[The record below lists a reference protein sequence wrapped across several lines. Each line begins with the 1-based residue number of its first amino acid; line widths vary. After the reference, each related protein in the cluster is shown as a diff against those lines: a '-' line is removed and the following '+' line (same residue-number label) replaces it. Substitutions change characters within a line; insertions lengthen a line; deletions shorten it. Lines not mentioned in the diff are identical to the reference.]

1 MSNDKIYSYHNFM
14 FPFRFDKI
22 IGEIEDRHSYYKYEI
37 FDNRVKIDEDFKA
50 QLESDGWSY
59 QKHIIGTNL
68 DYNEFVYFHDFT
80 RDTLFN
86 TQEFGDGATSY
97 YFDKSVDCSSSFTI
111 KIKDN
116 RSYYLSLVGVSL
128 RVFDT
133 GVAILSFELENRDP
147 QQSHIDDILKINDFG
162 RRIYPQFLGRYSDK
176 SEWTE
181 ATKGAFLADEISLC
195 INGDRIIEK
204 FNYTEIPKE
213 IKIAKH
219 IIKILGEN
227 TFTTT
232 KSEDGKNF
240 IQPSV
245 DDRMFVICWY
255 GDENLSQE
263 LKGYNYISSDKW
275 YKYIFI
281 DNGDKT
287 IQSPKMQERF
297 IKEATYDRWM
307 DYKEGL
313 TLFGMSRYS
322 FVSLSNSSW
331 FSKNILPLPHIRTMY
346 YQMFTLLLAQRASIL
361 RFSDEVTA
369 LSDISSR
376 ELKNNQISN
385 LYKNYIRFVNKL
397 YFREITPQDQ
407 GLEIYNQ
414 ARGILK
420 IDGDIKDLDKEIDE
434 LYQYAK
440 MLEDNER
447 TQKMDN
453 LSKMGYMFLPPTL
466 VAGLFGMNVFPE
478 HFIDNICGLIIS
490 FGSIIG
496 LTWWIGKINNIN
508 IKEFFIKKGTK

>member
-22 IGEIEDRHSYYKYEI
+22 IAKIEDRHSYYKYEI

-133 GVAILSFELENRDP
+133 GVAILSFELENRDQ
-147 QQSHIDDILKINDFG
+147 QQSHIDDILRINDFG

-263 LKGYNYISSDKW
+263 LKGYNYISSDRW

-287 IQSPKMQERF
+287 IQSPKMQE
-297 IKEATYDRWM
+297 
-307 DYKEGL
+307 
-313 TLFGMSRYS
+313 S
-322 FVSLSNSSW
+322 
-331 FSKNILPLPHIRTMY
+331 
-346 YQMFTLLLAQRASIL
+346 
-361 RFSDEVTA
+361 
-369 LSDISSR
+369 
-376 ELKNNQISN
+376 
-385 LYKNYIRFVNKL
+385 
-397 YFREITPQDQ
+397 
-407 GLEIYNQ
+407 
-414 ARGILK
+414 
-420 IDGDIKDLDKEIDE
+420 
-434 LYQYAK
+434 
-440 MLEDNER
+440 
-447 TQKMDN
+447 
-453 LSKMGYMFLPPTL
+453 
-466 VAGLFGMNVFPE
+466 
-478 HFIDNICGLIIS
+478 
-490 FGSIIG
+490 
-496 LTWWIGKINNIN
+496 
-508 IKEFFIKKGTK
+508 